1 MANGYCPAI
10 LAQLSDIAQC
20 NTPSYKITPAGF
32 LKMLLENKPA
42 LQLLQLDDGNGH
54 IRDVRYKYKKRIVPS
69 QTSTTDDCA
78 ISYIPKWLESS
89 LATTNFRKIAYFID
103 DAEMARYCAEA
114 SQTVQIGQPATEM
127 MNEHLR
133 DVMNAANGLIGA
145 VNNDLLALQAVK
157 FGINQVTGSNAA
169 QTVNIPK
176 DATQFDLQSGITKIL
191 ADAQENEFCGAIN
204 IVGSG
209 IMNNFAIQQLVACC
223 NAAGVDMS
231 KFTGFNWYNDLYAKT
246 AWGTNQIGVFSE
258 GSVGL
263 VDITRFKGFRAG
275 NKGVSTFFTLPLPV
289 ECPACNGGY
298 DSLVFDAQLKYFDC
312 PGDLATDCD
321 AEDVPFERGYA
332 VILSKTFGLFNI
344 PSDAYQNE
352 SAYGDCGTDRLT
364 GNNGTLRYTVTNS

>member
-1 MANGYCPAI
+1 MAP
-10 LAQLSDIAQC
+10 
-20 NTPSYKITPAGF
+20 
-32 LKMLLENKPA
+32 
-42 LQLLQLDDGNGH
+42 
-54 IRDVRYKYKKRIVPS
+54 
-69 QTSTTDDCA
+69 
-78 ISYIPKWLESS
+78 
-89 LATTNFRKIAYFID
+89 
-103 DAEMARYCAEA
+103 
-114 SQTVQIGQPATEM
+114 
-127 MNEHLR
+127 
-133 DVMNAANGLIGA
+133 
-145 VNNDLLALQAVK
+145 QAVK
-157 FGINQVTGSNAA
+157 FGVNQVTGSNAA

-321 AEDVPFERGYA
+321 ADDVPFERGYA

-352 SAYGDCGTDRLT
+352 AAYGDCGTDRLT